1 MLVVLPPS
9 ETKAAGGRG
18 RPLDLDALSF
28 PSLNPTRKV
37 LVDELVALAADV
49 PASRAA
55 LDLSERQDDE
65 IARNAA
71 LWTSPTA
78 PALRRYTGVLYDA
91 LDPASLT
98 PAARRRLLV
107 CSALFGLVGGTDPI
121 PAYRLSGG
129 SALPGR
135 AGDTA
140 PQGSST
146 GTSLRTL
153 WRPELM
159 PLLAEVDDLVVDLR
173 SGPYAALGPARGAV
187 TLDVHSEA
195 ADGSRTVVSHANKS
209 HKGHAARLL
218 ASSRR
223 RPRDA
228 GGVLALLRDAGL
240 RVEQAGEHALVL
252 VVPR

>member
-9 ETKAAGGRG
+9 ETKASGGRG

-28 PSLNPTRKV
+28 PTLNPTRKA
-37 LVDELVALAADV
+37 LVDEVVALAADL

-55 LDLSERQDDE
+55 LDVSERQDDE
-65 IARNAA
+65 IARNAR
-71 LWTSPTA
+71 LWTSRTA

-91 LDPASLT
+91 LDPATLT
-98 PAARRRLLV
+98 TAARQRIVV

-121 PAYRLSGG
+121 PAYRLSGT

-135 AGDTA
+135 DG
-140 PQGSST
+140 
-146 GTSLRTL
+146 LRVT

-159 PLLAEVDDLVVDLR
+159 PLLAEQDDLVVDLR
-173 SGPYAALGPARGAV
+173 SGPYMALGPARGAV

-195 ADGSRTVVSHANKS
+195 ADGSRTVVSHANKA
-209 HKGHAARLL
+209 HKGQAARLL

-223 RPRDA
+223 RPKDA
-228 GGVLALLRDAGL
+228 RGVLALLRDAGL
-240 RVEQAGEHALVL
+240 RVEQASENALVL

>member
-1 MLVVLPPS
+1 MVADYRPGVVLVVLPPS
-9 ETKAAGGRG
+9 ETKAPGGRG

-28 PSLNPTRKV
+28 PSLNPTRKA
-37 LVDELVALAADV
+37 LVDEVVALAADV

-55 LDLSERQDDE
+55 LGISERQDDE

-91 LDPASLT
+91 LDPATLSSV
-98 PAARRRLLV
+98 ARRRLVV
-107 CSALFGLVGGTDPI
+107 CSALFGLVAGTDPI

-129 SALPGR
+129 TMLPGR
-135 AGDTA
+135 EG
-140 PQGSST
+140 
-146 GTSLRTL
+146 LRVT

-173 SGPYAALGPARGAV
+173 SGPYAALGPAQGAV

-209 HKGHAARLL
+209 HKGHAARIL

-223 RPRDA
+223 RPKDA
-228 GGVLALLRDAGL
+228 GGVLALLRDVGL
-240 RVEQAGEHALVL
+240 HVEQSDDNSLVL